1 LALPLYERALDPYSQ
16 SLVRLTEYDD
26 GLSAGLTAIPIEDSA
41 RSLLPSRSLEP
52 GEQYRFHF
60 NMTRC
65 IGCRSC
71 EVACNEQNGNPATIQ
86 WRHVGEIE
94 GGTYPDTLRHY
105 LSMGCNHCLDAE
117 CMKGCPVEAYTKD
130 PVTGIVLHSAD
141 ACIGCQYC
149 VWNCPY
155 SVPQFNPARG
165 VVGKCDMCKGR
176 LEEDLEPACV
186 NACPEAAI
194 EIEIV
199 NIAEWR
205 SNYSQAES
213 PGLPAA
219 VHTISTTRITLPEVS
234 DIPLERVDAGHIRP
248 EHSHLSLVF
257 MTTMMQG
264 VVGTLLF
271 GLRAP
276 GNFRELLILLCITSV
291 ALGISTMHLGRPAFA
306 WRALRMWRRSWV
318 SREVLL
324 FTVFFG
330 ALTVMTVTALRP
342 HATGRLHGPVALFT
356 VALGIL
362 ATLASSFIYLLPA
375 RPSWN
380 LLHTPLDF
388 LISAGLLGS
397 VASGLAHTGST
408 ASTLALASAWILNQA
423 VRLYRLRTSTM
434 FELRSSYNLL
444 TSDALLPY
452 LYASFGCVVAASAAS
467 ITGHPIVGVL
477 LCWAGL
483 LAGRYLF
490 FVSVV
495 PLKMGLTFLQRR
507 HA

>member
-1 LALPLYERALDPYSQ
+1 LALPLYERALEPDNQ
-16 SLVRLTEYDD
+16 SLVRLTDFGD
-26 GLSAGLTAIPIEDSA
+26 GLSAGLTGIPTDDGA

-94 GGTYPDTLRHY
+94 GGTYPNTLRHY

-117 CMKGCPVEAYTKD
+117 CVKGCPVEAYTKD

-155 SVPQFNPARG
+155 SVPQFNPERG

-199 NIAEWR
+199 NTAEWR
-205 SNYSQAES
+205 SNFSGAES

-219 VHTISTTRITLPEVS
+219 IHTLSTTRITLPEVS
-234 DIPLERVDAGHIRP
+234 DIPLERVDAGNIRA

-271 GLRAP
+271 ASRATA
-276 GNFRELLILLCITSV
+276 NFRELLSLLSITSV

-306 WRALRMWRRSWV
+306 WRALRMWRRSWI

-324 FTVFFG
+324 FTLF
-330 ALTVMTVTALRP
+330 AASLTVLTATAMGA
-342 HATGRLHGPVALFT
+342 HTIAGLHGPLALLT

-362 ATLASSFIYLLPA
+362 ATLASAFIYLLPA

-380 LLHTPLDF
+380 LSHTPLDF

-397 VASGLAHTGST
+397 IASGLAHSSST
-408 ASTLALASAWILNQA
+408 AATLVLACAWILNQA
-423 VRLYRLRTSTM
+423 VRLRRLRTSAV

-452 LYASFGCVVAASAAS
+452 LYACFGFVVAGASASVAE
-467 ITGHPIVGVL
+467 HPVVGIL
-477 LCWAGL
+477 TCWVGL
-483 LAGRYLF
+483 LAARYLF

-495 PLKMGLTFLQRR
+495 PLKMGLTFLQGRP
-507 HA
+507 A